1 MRLVARFAAAAFSLA
16 VSLAALALPATAQT
30 IFANDGTIGLV
41 PPDGMMPVPGVPGF
55 QDPAAKASILVLEM
69 PKPAYAEIT
78 TNVATKE
85 LEKQGV
91 TVEERRD
98 LTLADGVPAVLLKGF
113 QTVGAGALKK
123 WILIAG
129 GKDQTGMITVQ
140 FPEAA
145 ASRYP
150 DAKVEAAL
158 KTVVFRA
165 PPSPEEM
172 LAKLPFTLDQLSGY
186 QVMKVIGS
194 NAVLLTKPDAD
205 KPAGEGKDAPQTQSF
220 FIVAVG
226 PGDIREEEREA
237 VAKRAIASVPGIKEL
252 RVERGGPLRVGGQP
266 GYELIANAVDQQTGQ
281 PVKVAQWLSF
291 GRNGYL
297 RMVGVAPA
305 QTFEADYTAMRAV
318 RDGVTLR

>member
-1 MRLVARFAAAAFSLA
+1 MRVVARLAAVAFSLA
-16 VSLAALALPATAQT
+16 MLALPAASAET

-41 PPDGMMPVPGVPGF
+41 PPEGMVPVPGVPGF
-55 QDPAAKASILVLEM
+55 QDRAASASILVLEM

-78 TNVATKE
+78 ANFATKE

-98 LTLADGVPAVLLKGF
+98 VTLADGVPAVLLKGF

-123 WILIAG
+123 WILVAG
-129 GKDQTGMITVQ
+129 GKEQTGMVTVQ

-145 ASRYP
+145 TSRYP
-150 DAKVEAAL
+150 DAKVEEAL

-165 PPSPEEM
+165 PPSTEEM

-186 QVMKVIGS
+186 QVMKVIGT
-194 NAVLLTKPDAD
+194 NAVLLTKPDSGEATA
-205 KPAGEGKDAPQTQSF
+205 AGNDTPQTQSF

-226 PGDIREEEREA
+226 PGEIREDEREA

-266 GYELIANAVDQQTGQ
+266 GYELIANAADQQTGK
-281 PVKVAQWLSF
+281 PVKVAQWRSF

-297 RMVGVAPA
+297 RMVGVAP
-305 QTFEADYTAMRAV
+305 TENFDADYGAMRAL

>member
-1 MRLVARFAAAAFSLA
+1 MRLVARLAAAAF
-16 VSLAALALPATAQT
+16 VLAAIALPAAAQPV
-30 IFANDGTIGLV
+30 FVNEGTIGLV
-41 PPDGMMPVPGVPGF
+41 PPEGMVPVPGVPGF
-55 QDPAAKASILVLEM
+55 QDRAASASLLVLEM
-69 PKPAYAEIT
+69 PKPAYEEIT
-78 TNVATKE
+78 KSFAAKE

-98 LTLADGVPAVLLKGF
+98 VTLADGVPAVLLKGF

-140 FPEAA
+140 FPEASS
-145 ASRYP
+145 SRYP
-150 DAKVEAAL
+150 DAKVEEAL

-165 PPSPEEM
+165 PPSTEEM

-186 QVMKVIGS
+186 KVMKVIGN
-194 NAVLLTKPDAD
+194 NAVLLTKADAAPAD
-205 KPAGEGKDAPQTQSF
+205 KGEQQSQSF

-226 PGDIREEEREA
+226 PGEIREDEREA

-266 GYELIANAVDQQTGQ
+266 GYELIANAVDQQSGT

-291 GRNGYL
+291 GRSGYL
-297 RMVGVAPA
+297 RMVGVAA
-305 QTFEADYTAMRAV
+305 TDNFDADYTAMRAV